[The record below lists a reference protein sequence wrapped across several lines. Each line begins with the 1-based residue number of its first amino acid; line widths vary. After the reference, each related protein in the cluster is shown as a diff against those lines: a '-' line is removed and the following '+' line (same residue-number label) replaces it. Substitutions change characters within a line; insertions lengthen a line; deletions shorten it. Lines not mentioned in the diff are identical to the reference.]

1 MFGYNYVNLIGNL
14 TKDCEVRKTKT
25 GLSVCDFTVAVN
37 KRMKSSDGSWD
48 EIATYVR
55 CQAWRSTADFL
66 GLYGKKG
73 SLLQVV
79 GELRDASWT
88 DQSDVRHDLMKVE
101 ASAVNLLERVRR
113 EDRQERQEPVESVW
127 EAPVEVGDE
136 DLPF

>member
-37 KRMKSSDGSWD
+37 KRMKTSDGSWD
-48 EIATYVR
+48 EIKTFVR

-66 GLYGKKG
+66 GVYGKKG

-113 EDRQERQEPVESVW
+113 EDRQERQAPDVSVW
-127 EAPVEVGDE
+127 ETFEVGDE

>member
-73 SLLQVV
+73 RLFQVV
-79 GELRDASWT
+79 GELIDASWI
-88 DQSDVRHDLMKVE
+88 DQNNVKHDLMKVE
-101 ASAVNLLERVRR
+101 ANSVILLERVKR
-113 EDRQERQEPVESVW
+113 EDRQEERTPVQNVW
-127 EAPVEVGDE
+127 DEPVEVGDE